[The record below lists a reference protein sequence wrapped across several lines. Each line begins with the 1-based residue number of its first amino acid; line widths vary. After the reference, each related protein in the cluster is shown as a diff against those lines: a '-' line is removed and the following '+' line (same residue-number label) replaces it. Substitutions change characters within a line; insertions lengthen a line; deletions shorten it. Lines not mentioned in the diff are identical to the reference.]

1 MERSSLNPTR
11 RNVVAGTLTLAAAA
25 AAVGGQPATAANKK
39 KPQAG
44 AAESPNSVTVA
55 DGTRI
60 FFKDWGPKDAQ
71 PIVFHHGWPLSGDDW
86 DNQML
91 FFLGKGYRVI
101 AHDRR
106 GHGRS
111 SQVNGGHD
119 MDHYA
124 ADVAAVVEHLDLRN
138 AIHVGHSTGGGEAAR
153 YTARHGK
160 GRVSKLVLIGA
171 VPPIMV
177 KTPANPGG
185 LPIEVFD
192 GFRAAL
198 AANRSQF
205 YFDVASGPF
214 YGFNREGVTTNHA
227 MVKNWW
233 RQGMT
238 GAANA
243 HYLGIKAFSETDF
256 TEDLKLIDVPT
267 LVLHGDD
274 DQVVPV
280 ADSAELSAKLLQ
292 KPTLKIYKGLP
303 HGMATTHAD
312 LINADI
318 LGFIQA

>member
-1 MERSSLNPTR
+1 MKNPSLSATR

-25 AAVGGQPATAANKK
+25 AVGAQSATAATKK
-39 KPQAG
+39 KAQAVG
-44 AAESPNSVTVA
+44 SNSHNSVTVT

-60 FFKDWGPKDAQ
+60 FYKDWGPKDAQ

-111 SQVNGGHD
+111 SQVSGGHD

-153 YTARHGK
+153 YTARYGK

-192 GFRAAL
+192 GFRSAL

-205 YFDVASGPF
+205 YIDVASGPF
-214 YGFNREGVTTNHA
+214 YGYNRDGVKSNDA
-227 MVKNWW
+227 VIQNWW

-303 HGMATTHAD
+303 HGMATTHPD
-312 LINADI
+312 VVNADI
-318 LGFIQA
+318 LTFIQA

>member
-1 MERSSLNPTR
+1 MEKRSIAATR
-11 RNVVAGTLTLAAAA
+11 RNLMTGTLTLAAAA
-25 AAVGGQPATAANKK
+25 AALGGKPAEAAKIK
-39 KPQAG
+39 SASVAHVAG
-44 AAESPNSVTVA
+44 DSYVAAK

-60 FFKDWGPKDAQ
+60 FFKDWGPRDAQ
-71 PIVFHHGWPLSGDDW
+71 PIMFHHGWPLSGDDW

-91 FFLGKGYRVI
+91 FFLSKGYRVI

-106 GHGRS
+106 GHGHS
-111 SQVNGGHD
+111 AQVSDGHD

-124 ADVAAVVEHLDLRN
+124 ADAAAVAEHLDLRN

-177 KTPANPGG
+177 KTPNNPGG
-185 LPIEVFD
+185 QPIEAFD

-205 YFDVASGPF
+205 YLDVAGGPF
-214 YGFNREGVTTNHA
+214 YGFNRDGVKPSQA
-227 MVKNWW
+227 LIENWW
-233 RQGMT
+233 RQGMQ

-243 HYLGIKAFSETDF
+243 HYLSIAAFSETDF

-267 LVLHGDD
+267 LVLHGSD
-274 DQVVPV
+274 DQMVPP
-280 ADSAELSAKLLQ
+280 ADSAELTAKLL
-292 KPTLKIYKGLP
+292 KNPTLKIYDGLP
-303 HGMATTHAD
+303 HGMATTHAGM
-312 LINADI
+312 INADI
-318 LGFIQA
+318 LAFIKA

>member
-1 MERSSLNPTR
+1 MAASF
-11 RNVVAGTLTLAAAA
+11 TLAAVAA
-25 AAVGGQPATAANKK
+25 AATAQPVAAASKKKTSTEATA
-39 KPQAG
+39 G
-44 AAESPNSVTVA
+44 HGYVTA
-55 DGTRI
+55 SDGTQI
-60 FFKDWGPKDAQ
+60 FYKDWGPRDGQ
-71 PIVFHHGWPLSGDDW
+71 PIVFHHGWPLSSDDW

-91 FFLGKGYRVI
+91 YFLGKGYRVI

-111 SQVNGGHD
+111 SQVNAGHD

-124 ADVAAVVEHLDLRN
+124 ADVAAVVDHLDLRN
-138 AIHVGHSTGGGEAAR
+138 AIHVGHSTGGGEATR

-160 GRVSKLVLIGA
+160 ERVSKLVLIGA
-171 VPPIMV
+171 VTPIMV

-185 LPIEVFD
+185 LPVEVFD
-192 GFRAAL
+192 GSRMAL

-214 YGFNREGVTTNHA
+214 YGFNRDGVKASDATI
-227 MVKNWW
+227 KNWW

-256 TEDLKLIDVPT
+256 TEDLKVIGVPT

-280 ADSAELSAKLLQ
+280 AGSAPLSAKLL
-292 KPTLKIYKGLP
+292 KNATLKIYKGLP

-312 LINADI
+312 MINADI
-318 LGFIQA
+318 LAFIQG